1 MHQLLTDGLSTLRF
15 AAKKM
20 NNPCGMPLRL
30 VGIPLLVLTL
40 AGMALVAYGQTSPP
54 EQRVFPVQHP
64 VSLSPEVLR
73 VLLAMHPA
81 KETFEVIN
89 DSEKHDPSKL
99 FQATEVHLS
108 NSDEVDLVVI
118 GLGPMRGAESLW
130 FWVVRSARKNPE
142 VILFSGGDSLEVTD
156 KKTHGYKDIGVVWMS
171 SSETETTVYQ
181 FDGMF
186 YRMRTAN
193 NFKIGTTPQP

>member
-1 MHQLLTDGLSTLRF
+1 MS
-15 AAKKM
+15 
-20 NNPCGMPLRL
+20 LRL
-30 VGIPLLVLTL
+30 LGTPLLVLAL
-40 AGMALVAYGQTSPP
+40 AVIALVAHGQTPPP
-54 EQRVFPVQHP
+54 EQRLFSGGPVQHP
-64 VSLSPEVLR
+64 VNLSPEVLR
-73 VLLAMHPA
+73 VLLARHPA
-81 KETFEVIN
+81 KETFEIMN

-99 FQATEVHLS
+99 FQAAEVHLS
-108 NSDEVDLVVI
+108 SSDEVDLVVI
-118 GLGPMRGAESLW
+118 GLGRMRGTENLW

-171 SSETETTVYQ
+171 SVETETTVYQ

-193 NFKIGTTPQP
+193 NFKIPTTP